1 MKGLLIKDF
10 YLATQNRIFLYLT
23 GAIVVAMVF
32 MPGGSVE
39 FMIPYPAFMLVT
51 DALSTISYDEFDN
64 GYKALFTLPIT
75 RKQYVCEKYL
85 LVLGLGAL
93 VPFTIALI
101 AVALGALKAGALVFI
116 ALVLLLL
123 VVCMGGFALPCYLKF
138 GIEKGR
144 VVNIAII
151 MATTFL
157 IVTLSDSAVSLS
169 QSAWLQNPLVPWIAC
184 VVMVLILSVS
194 FLIAVKIME
203 RKEL

>member
-39 FMIPYPAFMLVT
+39 FMIPYLAFMLVT

-85 LVLGLGAL
+85 LVLG
-93 VPFTIALI
+93 
-101 AVALGALKAGALVFI
+101 LGALKAGALVFI